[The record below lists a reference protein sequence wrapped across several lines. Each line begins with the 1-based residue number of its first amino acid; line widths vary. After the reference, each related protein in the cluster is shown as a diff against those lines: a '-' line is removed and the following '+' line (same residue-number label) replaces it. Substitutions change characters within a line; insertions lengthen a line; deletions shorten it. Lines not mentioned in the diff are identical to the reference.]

1 LETEK
6 GVAVDRFDFDDV
18 ELSYE
23 VRDGGEPVV
32 FVHAAPFVSWYRPLL
47 GQLPGFATLT
57 YRRQLRKP
65 DDGPYRPLTVTED
78 AAICTQLLDHV
89 GWTRAHVVGHSYGAL
104 VALQMAIDTPSRVHS
119 VVLLEPATRG
129 ISSSAHVVETLQP
142 VIAAYRAGDVA
153 GAVDGFLRLVCG
165 DDYRRTLEQVVPGA
179 VDEAVAAA
187 DQFFQAEMA
196 AVRDWSFGPGD
207 AERVTQPVL
216 NAVGTDTVRRFVE
229 GGELIQSWF
238 PHAERLSVPGAGH
251 LLMVQNPVAVGDG
264 LRAFFSRHPIS
275 AEQTELVD
283 R

>member
-1 LETEK
+1 M
-6 GVAVDRFDFDDV
+6 DRFDFDDV

-23 VRDGGEPVV
+23 VRESGEPVV

-47 GQLPGFATLT
+47 AQLPGFATLT
-57 YRRQLRKP
+57 FRRWLRKP
-65 DDGPYRPLTVTED
+65 DDGPYRPLTVAED
-78 AAICTQLLDHV
+78 AATCSRLMDHV

-104 VALQMAIDTPSRVHS
+104 VALQMALDTPSRVHS

-153 GAVDGFLRLVCG
+153 DAVDGFLRLVCG
-165 DDYRRTLEQVVPGA
+165 DDYRRTLEQVLPGA
-179 VDEAVAAA
+179 FEEAVAAA
-187 DQFFQAEMA
+187 DQFFQAEMP
-196 AVRDWSFGPGD
+196 AVQQWSFGPGE

>member
-1 LETEK
+1 M
-6 GVAVDRFDFDDV
+6 DRFDFDDV

-32 FVHAAPFVSWYRPLL
+32 FVHAAPFVSWYGPLL
-47 GQLPGFATLT
+47 AQLPGFATLT

-65 DDGPYRPLTVTED
+65 DDGPYRPLTVAED
-78 AAICTQLLDHV
+78 AAICMKLLDHV
-89 GWTRAHVVGHSYGAL
+89 GWTQAHVVGHSYGCL
-104 VALQMAIDTPSRVHS
+104 VALQLALDVPDRVAS
-119 VVLLEPATRG
+119 VALLEPAARG
-129 ISSSAHVVETLQP
+129 VSGSAQVAAALQP
-142 VIAAYRAGDVA
+142 IFTAYRSGDVE
-153 GAVDGFLRLVCG
+153 GAVDRFLRHVCG
-165 DDYRRTLEQVVPGA
+165 DGYRADLDRGVPGA
-179 VDEAVAAA
+179 FDEALAHA
-187 DQFFQAEMA
+187 DLFFQAEMA

-216 NAVGTDTVRRFVE
+216 NVLGTDSAPRFAE
-229 GGELIQSWF
+229 AAELVQSWF
-238 PHAERLSVPGAGH
+238 PQAERLSVPAASH